1 MKNILP
7 RRMIEEIFLMSV
19 WYRPHTFIMGSKI
32 FYTPSEAEKLV
43 LQNRSDVIT
52 VNNLEELEK
61 EMNTPEENY
70 IFIDKSAAITSLGL
84 KKILER
90 TSLNKTIFCA
100 FKLIGIA

>member
-7 RRMIEEIFLMSV
+7 RQILEKIFLMSV
-19 WYRPHTFIMGSKI
+19 WYRPHTFIMGSKV
-32 FYTPSEAEKLV
+32 FYTPSETEKLV
-43 LQNRSDVIT
+43 LQNRSDVVT
-52 VNNLEELEK
+52 VNNLDELEK
-61 EMNTPEENY
+61 AMNTPEENI

-100 FKLIGIA
+100 FKLTGIA

>member
-7 RRMIEEIFLMSV
+7 RRVINEIFLRSV

-32 FYTPSEAEKLV
+32 FYTPSKIEKLV
-43 LQNRSDVIT
+43 LKKRSDVVT
-52 VNNLEELEK
+52 VNNLEELEI
-61 EMNTPEENY
+61 EMNTPAENL

-90 TSLNKTIFCA
+90 TSLSKTIFCA
-100 FKLIGIA
+100 FKLTGIA

>member
-1 MKNILP
+1 MKKILS
-7 RRMIEEIFLMSV
+7 RQMIEKIFLMSV
-19 WYRPHTFIMGSKI
+19 WHRPHTIIMGNKI
-32 FYTPSEAEKLV
+32 FYTPSEVEKLV
-43 LQNRSDVIT
+43 LQNCSDVVT

-61 EMNTPEENY
+61 EMNATAENL

-100 FKLIGIA
+100 FKLTGIA

>member
-7 RRMIEEIFLMSV
+7 RRIIESIFLRSV

-32 FYTPSEAEKLV
+32 FYTPSKTEKLV

-52 VNNLEELEK
+52 VNNLAELEK
-61 EMNTPEENY
+61 EMNTPTENL

-100 FKLIGIA
+100 FKLTGIA

>member
-7 RRMIEEIFLMSV
+7 RRMIENIFLRSV

-32 FYTPSEAEKLV
+32 FYTPSKAEKLV
-43 LQNRSDVIT
+43 LQNRSNVIT
-52 VNNLEELEK
+52 VNNLAELEK
-61 EMNTPEENY
+61 EMNTPTKNL

-100 FKLIGIA
+100 FKLTGIA